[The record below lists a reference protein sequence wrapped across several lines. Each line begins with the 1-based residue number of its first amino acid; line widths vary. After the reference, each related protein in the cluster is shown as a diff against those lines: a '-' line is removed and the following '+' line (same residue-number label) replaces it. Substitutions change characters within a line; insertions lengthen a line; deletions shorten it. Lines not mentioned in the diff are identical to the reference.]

1 MLDSLPVNP
10 FDLAVLA
17 VILISAL
24 IALWRGFVKEV
35 LSLAAWA
42 GAVLVALWG
51 HRYAQPYART
61 FIDSELLA
69 NVAAGVALFVVSLLV
84 FAMIAH
90 GIAALVRKSNAL
102 SAVDRSLG
110 FAFGIAR
117 GGLLL
122 GLAWLALSWA
132 MPVEKQPAWLH
143 DSRTRPAV
151 EWVAEFLVGLAP
163 PEFRG
168 QIRQVGAEADRAG
181 SALRA
186 LQGPE
191 NRGGSTA
198 SPRPNNSPGPGETG
212 YKPDDAIGQLLRRTE
227 PPSTPS
233 R

>member
-1 MLDSLPVNP
+1 MLDSLPLNP
-10 FDLAVLA
+10 FDAAVLA
-17 VILISAL
+17 VVLISAL

-51 HRYAQPYART
+51 HRYAQPYARA
-61 FIDSELLA
+61 FIDNELLSA
-69 NVAAGVALFVVSLLV
+69 VVAGVTLFVVSLLV

-90 GIAALVRKSNAL
+90 GVAALVHKSNAL

-122 GLAWLALSWA
+122 GLGWLALAWA
-132 MPVEKQPAWLH
+132 MPVEKQPDWLH

-151 EWVAEFLVGLAP
+151 EWVAEFLIGLAP

-168 QIRQVGAEADRAG
+168 QVRQVGAEADRAG
-181 SALRA
+181 QALRV
-186 LQGPE
+186 LQGPG
-191 NRGGSTA
+191 NQSGSGAT
-198 SPRPNNSPGPGETG
+198 PRPNNSPAPGETG

-227 PPSTPS
+227 PPAPQ

>member
-1 MLDSLPVNP
+1 MLDSFPLNP
-10 FDLAVLA
+10 FDAAVLA
-17 VILISAL
+17 VVLISAL

-51 HRYAQPYART
+51 HRYAQPYARA
-61 FIDSELLA
+61 FIDNELLSA
-69 NVAAGVALFVVSLLV
+69 VVAGVTLFVVSLLV

-90 GIAALVRKSNAL
+90 GVAALVHKSNAL

-122 GLAWLALSWA
+122 GLGWLALAWA
-132 MPVEKQPAWLH
+132 MPVEKQPDWLH

-151 EWVAEFLVGLAP
+151 EWVAEFLIGLAP

-168 QIRQVGAEADRAG
+168 QVRQVGAEADRAG
-181 SALRA
+181 QALRV
-186 LQGPE
+186 LQGPG
-191 NRGGSTA
+191 NQGGSGTT
-198 SPRPNNSPGPGETG
+198 PRPNNSPAPGETG

-227 PPSTPS
+227 PPAPQ

>member
-17 VILISAL
+17 VILLSAL

-42 GAVLVALWG
+42 GAALVALWG
-51 HRYAQPYART
+51 FRYAQPYARA

-69 NVAAGVALFVVSLLV
+69 SIAAGVALFVLSLLV

-102 SAVDRSLG
+102 TAVDRSLG

-122 GLAWLALSWA
+122 GLGWLALAWA
-132 MPVEKQPAWLH
+132 VPVEKQPAWLH

-151 EWVAEFLVGLAP
+151 EWIADFLVGLAP

-168 QIRQVGAEADRAG
+168 QVRQAGAEADRAG
-181 SALRA
+181 QALRT
-186 LQGPE
+186 LQGGE
-191 NRGGSTA
+191 NRGASGT
-198 SPRPNNSPGPGETG
+198 SPRPNNSPAPGETG

-227 PPSTPS
+227 PSTTPQ

>member
-17 VILISAL
+17 VVLLSAL

-42 GAVLVALWG
+42 GAALVALWG
-51 HRYAQPYART
+51 FTYARPYARA
-61 FIDSELLA
+61 FIDSQLLA
-69 NVAAGVALFVVSLLV
+69 DAVAGVALFVMSLLF

-90 GIAALVRKSNAL
+90 GFAALVRRSDAL

-110 FAFGIAR
+110 FVFGIAR

-122 GLAWLALSWA
+122 GLGWLAMAWA
-132 MPVEKQPAWLH
+132 VPVEKQPAWLH

-151 EWVAEFLVGLAP
+151 EWIADFLVGLAP

-168 QIRQVGAEADRAG
+168 QVRQVGTEADRAG
-181 SALRA
+181 QALRA
-186 LQGPE
+186 LQGPG
-191 NRGGSTA
+191 NQGGTG
-198 SPRPNNSPGPGETG
+198 SPPRSNNPPGPGETG
-212 YKPDDAIGQLLRRTE
+212 YKPDDAIGNLLRRTE
-227 PPSTPS
+227 PPSTPQ

>member
-1 MLDSLPVNP
+1 MLDSSPINP
-10 FDLAVLA
+10 FDAAVVA
-17 VILISAL
+17 VVLISAL

-42 GAVLVALWG
+42 GAALVALWG

-61 FIDSELLA
+61 FIDSDLLSSI
-69 NVAAGVALFVVSLLV
+69 VAGVALFVVSLLV

-90 GIAALVRKSNAL
+90 GIAALVHKSNAL

-110 FAFGIAR
+110 FAFGLAR

-122 GLAWLALSWA
+122 GLGWLALAWA
-132 MPVEKQPAWLH
+132 LPVEKQPGWLH

-151 EWVAEFLVGLAP
+151 EWVAEFLIGLAP

-168 QIRQVGAEADRAG
+168 QVRQAGAEADRAG
-181 SALRA
+181 QALRI
-186 LQGPE
+186 LQGPG
-191 NRGGSTA
+191 NQGGSA
-198 SPRPNNSPGPGETG
+198 PAPRPNNSPAPGETG

-227 PPSTPS
+227 PPAPQ

>member
-1 MLDSLPVNP
+1 MLDSMPVNP

-17 VILISAL
+17 VVLLSAL

-42 GAVLVALWG
+42 GAALVALWG
-51 HRYAQPYART
+51 FAYARPYARA
-61 FIDSELLA
+61 FIDSQLLA
-69 NVAAGVALFVVSLLV
+69 DAVAGIALFVVSLLI

-90 GIAALVRKSNAL
+90 GIAALVRRSSAL

-122 GLAWLALSWA
+122 GLGWLALAWA
-132 MPVEKQPAWLH
+132 IPVEKQPTWLH
-143 DSRTRPAV
+143 ESRTRPAV
-151 EWVAEFLVGLAP
+151 EWVADFLVGLAP

-168 QIRQVGAEADRAG
+168 QVRQVGAEADRAG

-186 LQGPE
+186 LQGQG
-191 NRGGSTA
+191 NQGGSSP

-227 PPSTPS
+227 TPSTPQ

>member
-1 MLDSLPVNP
+1 MLDSLPLNP
-10 FDLAVLA
+10 FDAAVLA
-17 VILISAL
+17 VVLISAL
-24 IALWRGFVKEV
+24 VALWRGFVKEV

-51 HRYAQPYART
+51 HRYAQPYARA
-61 FIDSELLA
+61 FIDNELLSA
-69 NVAAGVALFVVSLLV
+69 VVAGVTLFVVSLLV

-90 GIAALVRKSNAL
+90 GVAALVHKSNAL

-122 GLAWLALSWA
+122 GLGWLALAWA
-132 MPVEKQPAWLH
+132 MPVEKQPDWLH

-151 EWVAEFLVGLAP
+151 EWVAEFLIGLAP

-168 QIRQVGAEADRAG
+168 QVRQVGAEADRAG
-181 SALRA
+181 QALRV
-186 LQGPE
+186 LQGPG
-191 NRGGSTA
+191 NQGGSGTA
-198 SPRPNNSPGPGETG
+198 PRPNNSPAPGETG
-212 YKPDDAIGQLLRRTE
+212 YKPDDAIGQLLRRAE
-227 PPSTPS
+227 PPAPQ